1 MSLLNLDF
9 TGKDYDSLVSKADEF
24 AKSLLPEWT
33 ARDDND
39 LNWVTVKTVAYLVSI
54 GMFYIDLGVSE
65 QDPYEVQIYRNA
77 LRLARRYGMPVKKA
91 VGAVTTLNVVVKEH
105 TGTKT
110 IPRGTQFT
118 CGGKPYVVLE
128 DISFPE
134 GVNAQPANVQY
145 GNWSRITLAT
155 STGEAFQ
162 EFSISADLV
171 QSDSLR
177 VFINEG
183 AGYSE
188 WAKQD
193 SLLMSVEDDLHF
205 RQVLEDTERYT
216 IMFGDSNSGKIPA
229 KGASIQVELITLPS
243 SYENDKYGN
252 LASGNTFTCSDSDVV
267 AITQG
272 EAASGGSAKE
282 SILSIGRNLPQWLS
296 TSNRCIA
303 PNDYRY
309 LARRVPGV
317 QDATVNQESV
327 VVSVYIVPSS
337 GGVAST
343 ALMDK
348 VAAYLD
354 ARKMN
359 QVTINVLVP
368 KQIKICLEATV
379 TAQANVNKYTVLGA
393 VIDKIT
399 SYLNQSTESGALI
412 TLMDAYAVGKSV
424 AGVKTLT
431 ISKLYRADS
440 TVGVGDIQ
448 LSSEEV
454 AVPGVVS
461 IVLTGMQKVAISGV
475 CKTNSTGAATLNV
488 Q

>member
-24 AKSLLPEWT
+24 AKTLLPEWT

-91 VGAVTTLNVVVKEH
+91 VGAVTTLNIVVKEH

-110 IPRGTQFT
+110 LSRGMQLN
-118 CGGKPYVVLE
+118 CNGKPYILLE
-128 DISFPE
+128 DASFPE

-145 GNWSRITLAT
+145 GTWSRITLAA

-162 EFSISADLV
+162 ELPIADALV
-171 QSDSLR
+171 QSDGIR

-183 AGYSE
+183 AGYKE
-188 WAKQD
+188 WSKQD

-205 RQVLEDTERYT
+205 RQVLNETETYS

-229 KGASIQVELITLPS
+229 KGSTIQAEILSLPA

-252 LASGNTFTCSDSDVV
+252 LASGNTFTCSDADVV
-267 AITQG
+267 SITQN
-272 EAASGGSAKE
+272 ESASGGTAKE
-282 SILSIGRNLPQWLS
+282 SIISIGRNLPQWLS

-348 VAAYLD
+348 VSDYLD

-368 KQIKICLEATV
+368 KQIKIGIEATV
-379 TAQANVNKYTVLGA
+379 TSQSSANKYTVLGS
-393 VIDKIT
+393 VLDKIT
-399 SYLNQSTESGALI
+399 EYLNQSTESGALI

-424 AGVKTLT
+424 SGVKTLV
-431 ISKLYRADS
+431 ISKLYRMDGA
-440 TVGVGDIQ
+440 VGVGDIQ
-448 LSSEEV
+448 LSAEEV
-454 AVPGVVS
+454 AVPGTVN

-475 CKTNSTGAATLNV
+475 CKTNSTGTATLNV